1 MARVI
6 PNASRV
12 IVRNAGHMVM
22 MDNPEG
28 FNDVLSHFLQA
39 RGQE

>member
-1 MARVI
+1 
-6 PNASRV
+6 
-12 IVRNAGHMVM
+12 VRDAGHMVM

-39 RGQE
+39 RGPK